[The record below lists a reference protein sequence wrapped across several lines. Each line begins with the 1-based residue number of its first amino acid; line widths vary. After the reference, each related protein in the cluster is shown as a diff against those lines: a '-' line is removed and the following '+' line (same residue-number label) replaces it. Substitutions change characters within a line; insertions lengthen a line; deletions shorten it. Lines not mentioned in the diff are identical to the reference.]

1 MKKLLISL
9 LLLFTTK
16 AAIAHDMTPT
26 YPELQPSYMI
36 GLLVA
41 DLEVFNKRND
51 IDFYEIAVFDSEWLP
66 VPFVTSYKII
76 KLEYLERV
84 RFSVYIRDD
93 DKDRATYVCTKSR
106 TREDPAPTTMISSTI
121 CSKFKK
127 DNK

>member
-1 MKKLLISL
+1 MKRL
-9 LLLFTTK
+9 LLSVLFLCIFNK

-26 YPELQPSYMI
+26 YPELQPSYMS

-51 IDFYEIAVFDSEWLP
+51 IRYYEIAVFDSEWIP
-66 VPFVTSYKII
+66 VPFVTSYKIF
-76 KLEYLERV
+76 KLEYLERI

-127 DNK
+127 DN